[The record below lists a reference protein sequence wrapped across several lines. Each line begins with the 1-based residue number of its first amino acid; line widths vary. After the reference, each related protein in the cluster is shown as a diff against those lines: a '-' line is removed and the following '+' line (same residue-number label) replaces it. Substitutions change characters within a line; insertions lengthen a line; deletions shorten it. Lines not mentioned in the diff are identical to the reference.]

1 MKLVQ
6 KRSRKTGLPPGTLV
20 HIGEKK
26 TDKVT
31 ITAFNYAGTRCDERQ
46 DLSLDVLAPPTDES
60 VTWVDVGGVHMMD
73 ILESFGKQFQLHPL
87 LLEDIANTDQRPK
100 LDDYE
105 TCLFLVMKML
115 SVTDRQDI
123 VVEQVSFVLG
133 RNFVLSFQENGTDV
147 FSPVRDRLRGNKG
160 RLRQSGADSLL
171 YALIDAIVDQY
182 FAVLEVLGE
191 KIEALQDLVVS
202 DPKPETL
209 RQVHALKR
217 QLLFLRRAVW
227 PLREATNNLSRSECP
242 FLQESTKVFFRDVYD
257 HVVQIVDTIETLR
270 EMVSASL
277 DIYLSSISYRLNAV
291 MKVLTIITTIFMPLT
306 FIVGIYGM
314 NFEHMPELK
323 WDWGY
328 PLVLGVMVA
337 IAIAMLGF
345 SNARSGSNS
354 LVRIIH
360 EGFYCN
366 CEYAA
371 TTIPATRCW
380 SHGRDEGLSEVIVS
394 LTWSLVNGPIFR
406 QSAPQH
412 HIKGGSDEET
422 TVSHRHDG
430 RAGVWRDSCGSPW

>member
-31 ITAFNYAGTRCDERQ
+31 ITAFNYAGDHCGERK
-46 DLSLDVLAPPTDES
+46 DLSADVLAPPTDES
-60 VTWVDVGGVHMMD
+60 VTWVDVGGIHKMD

-123 VVEQVSFVLG
+123 VVEQVSLVLG
-133 RNFVLSFQENGTDV
+133 RNFVLSFQENGADV
-147 FSPVRDRLRGNKG
+147 FTPIRDRLRGNKG
-160 RLRQSGADSLL
+160 RLRQSGADYLL
-171 YALIDAIVDQY
+171 YALVDAIVDQY

-191 KIEALQDLVVS
+191 KIEALQELVVS
-202 DPKPETL
+202 NPKPETL
-209 RQVHALKR
+209 HQVHALKR

-227 PLREATNNLSRSECP
+227 PLREAMNNLSRSECP

-270 EMVSASL
+270 EMVSACL
-277 DIYLSSISYRLNAV
+277 DIYLSTISYRLNAV

-323 WDWGY
+323 WEWGY

-337 IAIAMLGF
+337 IVIAMLGF
-345 SNARSGSNS
+345 FK
-354 LVRIIH
+354 LKKWI
-360 EGFYCN
+360 
-366 CEYAA
+366 
-371 TTIPATRCW
+371 
-380 SHGRDEGLSEVIVS
+380 
-394 LTWSLVNGPIFR
+394 
-406 QSAPQH
+406 
-412 HIKGGSDEET
+412 
-422 TVSHRHDG
+422 
-430 RAGVWRDSCGSPW
+430 

>member
-31 ITAFNYAGTRCDERQ
+31 IKVFNYRGARCDESQ
-46 DLSLDVLAPPTDES
+46 DLSLDVLAPPTDDS
-60 VTWVDVGGVHMMD
+60 VTWVDVGGVHRTD
-73 ILESFGKQFQLHPL
+73 ILESFGKQFHLHSL

-123 VVEQVSFVLG
+123 VVEQVSLVLG
-133 RNFVLSFQENGTDV
+133 RNFVLSFQENGADV
-147 FSPVRDRLRGNKG
+147 FTPVRDRLRGGKG

-182 FAVLEVLGE
+182 FEVLEVLSE
-191 KIEALQDLVVS
+191 KIEALQDVVVS

-209 RQVHALKR
+209 HRIHALKR

-227 PLREATNNLSRSECP
+227 PLREAANNLSRSESP

-257 HVVQIVDTIETLR
+257 HVIQIVDTTETLR

-323 WDWGY
+323 WEWGY
-328 PLVLGVMVA
+328 PLVLGVMMA

-345 SNARSGSNS
+345 
-354 LVRIIH
+354 
-360 EGFYCN
+360 
-366 CEYAA
+366 
-371 TTIPATRCW
+371 
-380 SHGRDEGLSEVIVS
+380 
-394 LTWSLVNGPIFR
+394 FR
-406 QSAPQH
+406 LKKW
-412 HIKGGSDEET
+412 I
-422 TVSHRHDG
+422 
-430 RAGVWRDSCGSPW
+430 

>member
-20 HIGEKK
+20 HIGEQK

-31 ITAFNYAGTRCDERQ
+31 ITVFNYAGTRYDERQ
-46 DLSLDVLAPPTDES
+46 AVSLDALAPPTDES
-60 VTWVDVGGVHMMD
+60 ITWVDVGGVHKMEV
-73 ILESFGKQFQLHPL
+73 LESFGKQFQLHPL

-105 TCLFLVMKML
+105 TYLFVVMKML
-115 SVTDRQDI
+115 TVTGRQDI
-123 VVEQVSFVLG
+123 IVEQVSLVLG
-133 RNFVLSFQENGTDV
+133 KNFVLSFQENGTDV
-147 FSPVRDRLRGNKG
+147 FQPVRERLRGGKG
-160 RLRQSGADSLL
+160 RLRQSGSDYLL
-171 YALIDAIVDQY
+171 YALVDSIVDQY

-227 PLREATNNLSRSECP
+227 PLREVTNNLSRSECP
-242 FLQESTKVFFRDVYD
+242 LLQESTKIFFRDVYD

-291 MKVLTIITTIFMPLT
+291 MKVLTIITTIFMPLS

-314 NFEHMPELK
+314 NFEHMPELQWK
-323 WDWGY
+323 WGY
-328 PLVLGVMVA
+328 PAVLGVMAVVGGG
-337 IAIAMLGF
+337 MLL
-345 SNARSGSNS
+345 A
-354 LVRIIH
+354 
-360 EGFYCN
+360 
-366 CEYAA
+366 
-371 TTIPATRCW
+371 
-380 SHGRDEGLSEVIVS
+380 
-394 LTWSLVNGPIFR
+394 FR
-406 QSAPQH
+406 K
-412 HIKGGSDEET
+412 KG
-422 TVSHRHDG
+422 
-430 RAGVWRDSCGSPW
+430 WL

>member
-31 ITAFNYAGTRCDERQ
+31 ITAFNYAGVRCDEHQ
-46 DLSLDVLAPPTDES
+46 VLSLDELAPPTDES
-60 VTWVDVGGVHMMD
+60 VTWVNVSGVHKMD
-73 ILESFGKQFQLHPL
+73 ILESCGKQFQLHSL

-105 TCLFLVMKML
+105 TCLFLVLKML

-123 VVEQVSFVLG
+123 VVEQVSLVFG

-147 FSPVRDRLRGNKG
+147 FTPVRDRLRGGKG
-160 RLRQSGADSLL
+160 RLRQSGADYLFYSLV
-171 YALIDAIVDQY
+171 DAIVDQY
-182 FAVLEVLGE
+182 FAVVEVLGE
-191 KIEALQDLVVS
+191 KIEELQDLVVS
-202 DPKPETL
+202 DPQPETL
-209 RQVHALKR
+209 RRIHSLKR

-227 PLREATNNLSRSECP
+227 PLREVTNNLSRSECP

-323 WDWGY
+323 WEWGY
-328 PLVLGVMVA
+328 PLIIGVMVM
-337 IAIAMLGF
+337 IAIAMVGF
-345 SNARSGSNS
+345 FIRKKW
-354 LVRIIH
+354 I
-360 EGFYCN
+360 
-366 CEYAA
+366 
-371 TTIPATRCW
+371 
-380 SHGRDEGLSEVIVS
+380 
-394 LTWSLVNGPIFR
+394 
-406 QSAPQH
+406 
-412 HIKGGSDEET
+412 
-422 TVSHRHDG
+422 
-430 RAGVWRDSCGSPW
+430 